1 MYLLI
6 RNLDGGNFQNY
17 NSFTSHYVS
26 INSGALIWEAH
37 WNDEFTSHYVSIN
50 SNVLDASSAALRKF
64 TSHYVS
70 INSDKAVTGQ
80 LTVTNLHPTMY
91 LLIPGGQG
99 HHSAGQNDLHPTMY
113 LLIRIYFF

>member
-91 LLIPGGQG
+91 LLIPIAQG
-99 HHSAGQNDLHPTMY
+99 KKKA
-113 LLIRIYFF
+113 LL

>member
-17 NSFTSHYVS
+17 NS
-26 INSGALIWEAH
+26 
-37 WNDEFTSHYVSIN
+37 FTSHYVSIN

-91 LLIPGGQG
+91 LLI
-99 HHSAGQNDLHPTMY
+99 HCSDS
-113 LLIRIYFF
+113 F